1 MRSKAYNLILITRP
15 LNLILGIRS
24 IATGAVITGVTEPR
38 IKVLLACFSGAMIM
52 AAGNVI
58 NDYFDLDIDRVNKPF
73 RPLPSGELQ
82 PQAALVFAIIL
93 FALAIFLSIFINFN
107 AVLVATF
114 TALGLFAY
122 SAILKRKILVGNV
135 AVSLFASLA
144 FVYGAISVDRWDKAL
159 IPAGLA
165 FLFHLGREIIKDVE
179 DQAADESCSSQT
191 LPIRY
196 GQRIAFIV
204 ITFVFAILIVFT
216 LVPYLLD
223 IYGKRYFWTVLVG
236 VDLVIVVAVAVM
248 WARPQPESLRRI
260 SAVLKVDMLV
270 GLFAVFLGQSTV
282 FAAT

>member
-1 MRSKAYNLILITRP
+1 MRFRAYDFIRITRP
-15 LNLILGIRS
+15 LNLVLGVLS
-24 IATGAVITGVTEPR
+24 IAVGAVITGVTEPR
-38 IKVLLACFSGAMIM
+38 IKVLLACVSGAMIV

-58 NDYFDLDIDRVNKPF
+58 NDYFDLEIDRVNKPF
-73 RPLPSGELQ
+73 RPLPSGELR
-82 PQAALVFAIIL
+82 PQTALFFAIIL
-93 FALAIFLSIFINFN
+93 FALGIFLSIFINFN
-107 AVLVATF
+107 AVLVAIF
-114 TALGLFAY
+114 TAVGLFAY

-135 AVSLFASLA
+135 AVSLFAALA

-179 DQAADESCSSQT
+179 DQAADKSRASQT

-196 GQRIAFIV
+196 GRCFAFTV
-204 ITFVFAILIVFT
+204 ITFVFASLIVFT
-216 LVPYLLD
+216 LVPYWFD

-270 GLFAVFLGQSTV
+270 GLLAVFLGQSTV
-282 FAAT
+282 FPAT